1 MLSCNVFVTLPKV
14 QIKFYRRMVEK
25 KFITA
30 KEAAEYLG
38 VTKNA
43 LYIMVM
49 RQNIPVHRPTGRR
62 LLFKIDELDAWI
74 VRSTVNNME
83 G

>member
-1 MLSCNVFVTLPKV
+1 
-14 QIKFYRRMVEK
+14 MVEK